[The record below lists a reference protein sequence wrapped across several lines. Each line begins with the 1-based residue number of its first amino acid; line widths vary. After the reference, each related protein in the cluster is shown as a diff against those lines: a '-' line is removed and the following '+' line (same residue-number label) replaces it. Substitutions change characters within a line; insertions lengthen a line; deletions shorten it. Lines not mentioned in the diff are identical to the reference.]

1 MPPLNDEANFCFE
14 YKFEPQMNFDRNTI
28 VGFVLLAVL
37 FLGFF
42 YYTNKQQAALQAQAQ
57 KEKTYKDSV
66 ARADSIKRLNEPK
79 QNPLNKTDSSSVA
92 TIDSNLRFQQVQGT
106 EQFTTVEN
114 DLIKVV
120 FTNKGGQ
127 PKSVELKKFK
137 APDSNNV
144 KLAGTSFDKIDYS
157 LKDNNNKTDT
167 ISGLFF
173 SGGQVTK
180 SGNDQVIT
188 YQLQGKDGSLVT
200 HKFTV
205 KPDYL
210 IDFDLSI
217 NNASQLLS
225 NNTLF
230 ITWQNK
236 AVRQQKDLSYER
248 QQSQIGY
255 REDGDYDHSSAMK
268 TSSEEF
274 KKSVNWVAV
283 KQQFFAS
290 AFIAKNNFS
299 GGSMNWTDATD
310 DKNIVSA
317 IANLR
322 IPVTGT
328 NANVALAM
336 YYGPTDYKTLKKYG
350 NDMEDMV
357 DLGRGMWAFV
367 KYINRWIVIPV
378 FDFLSKLTSNYGLV
392 ILLLTL
398 FIRLVTSPLMY
409 PGYLTSAKMK
419 ILKPEL
425 AQLKLKYPD
434 QQQYAMEQM
443 KFMREAG
450 VNQFAGCLP
459 SLFQIP
465 IFFALYSFF
474 NSNVALRGQSFLWS
488 HDLSQYD
495 SIVNFG
501 FNIPLYGDHMS
512 LFTITAAATSFLIS
526 LYGMANT
533 PDQGNPMLKYMPY
546 FFPVIL
552 LFIFNRLPSGLTW
565 YYTVSNVIT
574 LGLQFVIQHYIIN
587 HDRIITQIEANRKK
601 PKKQSKWQERIAQ
614 MQEQQKQMQ
623 DGRNKNRR

>member
-1 MPPLNDEANFCFE
+1 
-14 YKFEPQMNFDRNTI
+14 MNFDRNTVI
-28 VGFVLLAVL
+28 GFILLAVL
-37 FLGFF
+37 FFSFF
-42 YYTNKQQAALQAQAQ
+42 YYTNKQQGALQKQRAFEDSVARV
-57 KEKTYKDSV
+57 KDSV
-66 ARADSIKRLNEPK
+66 AKHNQQK
-79 QNPLNKTDSSSVA
+79 QNPVTKNDSANSVQ
-92 TIDSNLRFQQVQGT
+92 IDSNGRFPQAMQGS
-106 EQFTTVEN
+106 EQLTAVEN

-127 PKSVELKKFK
+127 PKYVELKKFK
-137 APDSNNV
+137 APDSSNV
-144 KLAGTSFDKIDYS
+144 RLAGTDFDKIDYS
-157 LKDNNNKTDT
+157 VLDNGKTDS

-173 SGGQVTK
+173 TGGQVTK
-180 SGNDQVIT
+180 NGNDQIVT
-188 YQLQGKDGSLVT
+188 YQLQGKDGSSVT

-205 KPDYL
+205 KPDYMV
-210 IDFDLSI
+210 DFDLSV
-217 NNASQLLS
+217 NGANQLLS

-236 AVRQQKDLSYER
+236 AIRQQKDISYER

-255 REDGDYDHSSAMK
+255 RENGDYDHSSAV
-268 TSSEEF
+268 SSNSEEF
-274 KKSVNWVAV
+274 KKPVNWVSV
-283 KQQFFAS
+283 KQQFFNTT
-290 AFIAKNNFS
+290 FIAKNNFS
-299 GGSMNWTDATD
+299 GGAINWVAASD
-310 DKNIVSA
+310 DKNIVA
-317 IANLR
+317 ATANLR
-322 IPVTGT
+322 IPVSGS
-328 NANVALAM
+328 NANIPLAV

-350 NDMEDMV
+350 NEMEEMV

-378 FDFLSKLTSNYGLV
+378 FDFLSKLTTNYGIV

-398 FIRLVTSPLMY
+398 FIRLLTSPLMY

-419 ILKPEL
+419 ILRPEL
-425 AQLKLKYPD
+425 EQLKAKYPD

-459 SLFQIP
+459 SLLQIP

-495 SIVNFG
+495 AIVKFP
-501 FNIPLYGDHMS
+501 FAIPLYGDHVS
-512 LFTITAAATSFLIS
+512 LFTITAAFTSFLIS
-526 LYGMANT
+526 LNSMSNT
-533 PDQGNPMLKYMPY
+533 PDQGNPVLKYMPY

-552 LFIFNRLPSGLTW
+552 LFIFNKLPSGLTW

-574 LGLQFVIQHYIIN
+574 LALQFVIQNYIIN
-587 HDRIITQIEANRKK
+587 HDRLIAQIDANRKK

-623 DGRNKNRR
+623 DARNKNRR

>member
-1 MPPLNDEANFCFE
+1 
-14 YKFEPQMNFDRNTI
+14 MNFDRNTVI
-28 VGFVLLAVL
+28 GFILLGIL
-37 FLGFF
+37 FFGFF
-42 YYTNKQQAALQAQAQ
+42 YYTNKQKAALDKQTAIEQA
-57 KEKTYKDSV
+57 KKDSI
-66 ARADSIKRLNEPK
+66 AKLNQSK
-79 QNPLNKTDSSSVA
+79 NTTVNKTDTSAGVA
-92 TIDSNLRFQQVQGT
+92 VIDSNTKFPQSIQDT
-106 EQFTTVEN
+106 EQLTAVEN
-114 DLIKVV
+114 DVIKVV

-127 PKSVELKKFK
+127 PKIVELKKFK
-137 APDSNNV
+137 GPDSTNV
-144 KLAGTSFDKIDYS
+144 KLAGTGFDKIDY
-157 LKDNNNKTDT
+157 LLQDNKKTDS

-173 SGGQVTK
+173 TGPQVTK
-180 SGNDQVIT
+180 SGDDQIIT
-188 YQLQGKDGSLVT
+188 YQLQGKDGSSVI

-205 KPDYL
+205 KPDYM

-217 NNASQLLS
+217 NGANTLLS

-230 ITWQNK
+230 LTWQNR

-255 REDGDYDHSSAMK
+255 REDGDYEHSSIA
-268 TSSEEF
+268 TDNEEF
-274 KKSVNWVAV
+274 KKSLNWVAL

-290 AFIAKNNFS
+290 ALVAKNNFS
-299 GGSMNWTDATD
+299 GGNMSWMAATD
-310 DKNIVSA
+310 DKTIASA
-317 IANLR
+317 TANLR
-322 IPVTGT
+322 IPVTNSSVQLG
-328 NANVALAM
+328 L

-357 DLGRGMWAFV
+357 DLGRGIWSFV

-378 FDFLSKLTSNYGLV
+378 FDLLSKWTSNYGIV

-398 FIRLVTSPLMY
+398 FIRLITSPLMY

-419 ILKPEL
+419 ILRPEL
-425 AQLKLKYPD
+425 EQLKAKYPE

-459 SLFQIP
+459 SLLQIP

-495 SIVNFG
+495 SIVNLPFT
-501 FNIPLYGDHMS
+501 IPLFGDHVS
-512 LFTITAAATSFLIS
+512 LFTITAAFTSFLIS
-526 LYGMANT
+526 LYSMNST
-533 PDQGNPMLKYMPY
+533 PDQGNPVLKYMPY

-552 LFIFNRLPSGLTW
+552 LFIFNKLPSGLTW

-574 LGLQFVIQHYIIN
+574 LTLQFVIQHYIIN
-587 HDRIITQIEANRKK
+587 HDRLIAQIDANRKK

-614 MQEQQKQMQ
+614 MQDQQKQMRETQ
-623 DGRNKNRR
+623 NKNRR

>member
-1 MPPLNDEANFCFE
+1 
-14 YKFEPQMNFDRNTI
+14 MNFDRNTVI
-28 VGFVLLAVL
+28 GFILLAVL
-37 FLGFF
+37 FFAFF
-42 YYTNKQQAALQAQAQ
+42 YYTNNQQAALQAKAQ
-57 KEKTYKDSV
+57 KEKAYKDSV
-66 ARADSIKRLNEPK
+66 AHADSLTKFREQK
-79 QNPLNKTDSSSVA
+79 TNPVTKADSNSIAAV
-92 TIDSNLRFQQVQGT
+92 DSNLRFPQVNGT
-106 EQFTTVEN
+106 EQLTSVEN

-137 APDSNNV
+137 GPDSTSV
-144 KLAGTSFDKIDYS
+144 KLAGTAFDKIDYS
-157 LKDNNNKTDT
+157 LKDNNNKTDSIT
-167 ISGLFF
+167 ALFF
-173 SGGQVTK
+173 SGGQITK
-180 SGNDQVIT
+180 EGENQIIT
-188 YQLQGKDGSLVT
+188 YQLHGKDGSVVT

-205 KPDYL
+205 KPDYM

-217 NNASQLLS
+217 NGADQLLS

-236 AVRQQKDLSYER
+236 AVQQQKDISYEK

-255 REDGDYDHSSAMK
+255 REDGEYDHSSAMK

-274 KKSVNWVAV
+274 KKPVNWIAV

-290 AFIAKNNFS
+290 ALIAKNNFS
-299 GGSMNWTDATD
+299 GGTINWSDASDAKT
-310 DKNIVSA
+310 IVSA
-317 IANLR
+317 TANMR
-322 IPVTGT
+322 IPVTGA

-378 FDFLSKLTSNYGLV
+378 FDFLSKLTSNYGIV

-398 FIRLVTSPLMY
+398 FIRLLTSPLMY
-409 PGYLTSAKMK
+409 PGYLTSSKMK

-425 AQLKLKYPD
+425 AQLKIKYPD

-459 SLFQIP
+459 SLLQIP

-488 HDLSQYD
+488 HDLSQSD
-495 SIVNFG
+495 SIINFG
-501 FNIPLYGDHMS
+501 VSIPLLGDHLS
-512 LFTITAAATSFLIS
+512 LFTITAALTSFLIS
-526 LYGMANT
+526 LYGMSNT
-533 PDQGNPMLKYMPY
+533 ADQGNPMLKYMPY

-552 LFIFNRLPSGLTW
+552 LFIFNKLPSGLTW

-587 HDRIITQIEANRKK
+587 HDRIIAQIEANRKK

-614 MQEQQKQMQ
+614 MQEQQKQTQ
-623 DGRNKNRR
+623 ERNKNRR

>member
-1 MPPLNDEANFCFE
+1 
-14 YKFEPQMNFDRNTI
+14 MNLDRNTVI
-28 VGFVLLAVL
+28 GFILLGVL

-42 YYTNKQQAALQAQAQ
+42 YYTSQQQSAAQ
-57 KEKTYKDSV
+57 KQKAYQDSVTLVKDSL
-66 ARADSIKRLNEPK
+66 ARLNQQK
-79 QNPLNKTDSSSVA
+79 QTPVTKADTSNVGL
-92 TIDSNLRFQQVQGT
+92 IDSNAIFSQQGT
-106 EQFTTVEN
+106 EQLTVVEN
-114 DLIKVV
+114 DFIKVV

-127 PKSVELKKFK
+127 PKVVELKKFRG
-137 APDSNNV
+137 PDSINV
-144 KLAGTSFDKIDYS
+144 KLAGSDFDKIDYS
-157 LKDNNNKTDT
+157 LLDNNKTDSVSSLYFT
-167 ISGLFF
+167 GEQI
-173 SGGQVTK
+173 TK
-180 SGNDQVIT
+180 SGEDQIVT
-188 YQLQGKDGSLVT
+188 YQLQGKDGSSVT

-205 KPDYL
+205 KPDYM

-217 NNASQLLS
+217 NGANRLLS

-230 ITWQNK
+230 LTWQNR

-255 REDGDYDHSSAMK
+255 REDGDFEHSSIG
-268 TSSEEF
+268 TDNEEF

-290 AFIAKNNFS
+290 ALVAKNNFS
-299 GGSMNWTDATD
+299 GGNMSWIAATD
-310 DKNIVSA
+310 DKSIVFATAS
-317 IANLR
+317 LR
-322 IPVTGT
+322 IPVT
-328 NANVALAM
+328 NAAIPLGL

-350 NDMEDMV
+350 NDMEDLV

-378 FDFLSKLTSNYGLV
+378 FDVLSKWTSNYGIV

-398 FIRLVTSPLMY
+398 FIRLITSPLMY

-419 ILKPEL
+419 ILRPEL
-425 AQLKLKYPD
+425 DQLKVKYPD

-459 SLFQIP
+459 SLLQIP

-474 NSNVALRGQSFLWS
+474 NSNVALRGQNFLWS

-501 FNIPLYGDHMS
+501 FNIPLYGDHVS
-512 LFTITAAATSFLIS
+512 LFTITAAFTSFLIS
-526 LYGMANT
+526 LYSMNST
-533 PDQGNPMLKYMPY
+533 PDQGNPVLKYMPY
-546 FFPVIL
+546 FFPIIL
-552 LFIFNRLPSGLTW
+552 LFIFNKLPSGLTW

-574 LGLQFVIQHYIIN
+574 LLLQFVIQHYIIN
-587 HDRIITQIEANRKK
+587 HDKIIAQIEANRKK

-614 MQEQQKQMQ
+614 MQDQQKQMRESQ
-623 DGRNKNRR
+623 NKNRR